1 MNRFSPSLLVTLALV
16 ASLPALASDDCKPH
30 SLFTPMSGYHVYS
43 CEYSDFDAKDIPIR
57 MPSDDE
63 AEMETVEGIYELVV
77 FEIDE
82 GAPVSSPLKILRNHL
97 NAAKAKGAT
106 VIMEPGT
113 ASHIVGE
120 WADIQQQIATL
131 RMTQGGREYLV
142 HLGSVN
148 DGDYYAIASI
158 SKESMAQE
166 VSVNELLKQFDE
178 QGFLALEVHF
188 DNGKA
193 SIRPESSAI
202 LDQAADMLKQAA
214 TTKVEIAGHT
224 DNVGAVEANLELS
237 QQRAESVGAALVARG
252 VAAGQFTAKGYG
264 ASAPVADNRSE
275 EGRAKNRRV
284 ELVRQ

>member
-1 MNRFSPSLLVTLALV
+1 MNRFTPSLLATLALAV
-16 ASLPALASDDCKPH
+16 SLPTMASDECKPH
-30 SLFTPMSGYHVYS
+30 SLFTPMPGYHVYS
-43 CEYSDFDAKDIPIR
+43 CEYSDFDTKDIPIR
-57 MPSDDE
+57 MPTDDE

-82 GAPVSSPLKILRNHL
+82 DARVSSPLKILRNHL
-97 NAAKAKGAT
+97 EAAKAKGAT

-113 ASHIVGE
+113 ASHMVGE

-131 RMTQGGREYLV
+131 RITQGEREYLV

-148 DGDYYAIASI
+148 DGEYYAIASI
-158 SKESMAQE
+158 SAEAMVQE

-193 SIRPESSAI
+193 SIRPESSTV
-202 LDQAADMLKQAA
+202 LDQAAGMLKQAA

-224 DNVGAVEANLELS
+224 DNVGTVEANLELS

-252 VAAGQFTAKGYG
+252 VAAEQFTAKGYG
-264 ASAPVADNRSE
+264 ASMPVADNRSE